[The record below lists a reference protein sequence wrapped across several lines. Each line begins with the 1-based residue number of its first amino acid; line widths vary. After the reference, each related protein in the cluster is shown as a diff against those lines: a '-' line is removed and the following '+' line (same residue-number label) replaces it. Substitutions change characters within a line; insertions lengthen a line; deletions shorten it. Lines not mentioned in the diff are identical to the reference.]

1 MMLTLGNYSLLNR
14 CACLLATS
22 CETICNPIHF
32 LHRLVPKNIRR
43 EKTNKPNYSLL
54 YCTPQTFKAFGFN
67 LVLSMSQDN
76 CHMFLLDTLMK
87 SCTDLFFSN
96 YKKKKGKRN
105 QKEIHLWKSRN
116 WHKNERITRHFFGQ
130 QRKVA
135 HAYSHSMY
143 CERSLWWPLA

>member
-1 MMLTLGNYSLLNR
+1 MLTLGNYSLLNR

-76 CHMFLLDTLMK
+76 CRMFLLDTLMK
-87 SCTDLFFSN
+87 SCTDLFFPIVKRKRGREIRKKFICENPEIDIRMKEWKN
-96 YKKKKGKRN
+96 Y
-105 QKEIHLWKSRN
+105 EAFLWTVEESC
-116 WHKNERITRHFFGQ
+116 
-130 QRKVA
+130 
-135 HAYSHSMY
+135 S
-143 CERSLWWPLA
+143 CL

>member
-76 CHMFLLDTLMK
+76 CRMFLLDTLMK

-96 YKKKKGKRN
+96 CKKKKGKRN
-105 QKEIHLWKSRN
+105 QKEIHL
-116 WHKNERITRHFFGQ
+116 
-130 QRKVA
+130 
-135 HAYSHSMY
+135 
-143 CERSLWWPLA
+143 